1 MHLVYQTRDIYF
13 REPEPKGVILNELIY
28 INNGSGIFNQY
39 DSKNLYVDGIK
50 PYQIFPYMRNN
61 KLHFMGFSYNP
72 NPNLTPNNIDYKE
85 GGVPIIFYDIE
96 MDL

>member
-1 MHLVYQTRDIYF
+1 MDFCRLSLYKKKLSSIIDIQ
-13 REPEPKGVILNELIY
+13 KVKELIY

-72 NPNLTPNNIDYKE
+72 NPNLTPNNIDYKD